1 MRTFGR
7 GKLRSLAVTYVKI
20 DATVANGVAG
30 RPRRSLRER
39 GLKTG
44 FRKFDAI
51 GDIPAGVVLANR
63 IFGVD
68 GTTQSMEADA

>member
-1 MRTFGR
+1 
-7 GKLRSLAVTYVKI
+7 
-20 DATVANGVAG
+20 
-30 RPRRSLRER
+30 LRER

-68 GTTQSMEADA
+68 GTTQSMEANA